1 MKKKSIL
8 AILIAVLCFSAV
20 CFTAC
25 SGYDGQTPQD
35 ILENVYGDTEYTISF
50 VAEDADAP
58 VADMTYTAKSMPALP
73 TPTRVG
79 YVFSGWYFDSAYTQP
94 YSDGILYLYMRD
106 VVLYAKWEQ
115 ESFSADGTYDID
127 YSASI
132 VDGTLVLGTLAEEY
146 GYKNF
151 ADDIV
156 ADETYIEKTDD
167 QLLLKIQYARPAFAF
182 RL

>member
-8 AILIAVLCFSAV
+8 AILIAVLCLSTV

-25 SGYDGQTPQD
+25 SGYNGQTPQD

-79 YVFSGWYFDSAYTQP
+79 YVFSGWYFDSSYTMP

-106 VVLYAKWEQ
+106 VVLYARWGQ

-146 GYKNF
+146 GYKNNTCGR
-151 ADDIV
+151 V
-156 ADETYIEKTDD
+156 
-167 QLLLKIQYARPAFAF
+167 

>member
-1 MKKKSIL
+1 M
-8 AILIAVLCFSAV
+8 FY
-20 CFTAC
+20 AC
-25 SGYDGQTPQD
+25 SGYNGQTPQD
-35 ILENVYGDTEYTISF
+35 ILENVYGDTEYHFICSGGRRRARRRYD
-50 VAEDADAP
+50 VHGKEYANIAYAN
-58 VADMTYTAKSMPALP
+58 KG
-73 TPTRVG
+73 G
-79 YVFSGWYFDSAYTQP
+79 YVFSGWYFDSAYTKP

-106 VVLYAKWEQ
+106 VVLYARWEQ

-167 QLLLKIQYARPAFAF
+167 QLLLKIQYDCRALEPLSLPIINRM
-182 RL
+182 R

>member
-1 MKKKSIL
+1 MTCAEKCFDWLQKLRRQSAPVFGRARINFLGKQKMKKKSIL

-25 SGYDGQTPQD
+25 SSYDGQTPQE

-79 YVFSGWYFDSAYTQP
+79 YVFSGWYFDSAYTKP
-94 YSDGILYLYMRD
+94 
-106 VVLYAKWEQ
+106 
-115 ESFSADGTYDID
+115 
-127 YSASI
+127 
-132 VDGTLVLGTLAEEY
+132 
-146 GYKNF
+146 
-151 ADDIV
+151 
-156 ADETYIEKTDD
+156 
-167 QLLLKIQYARPAFAF
+167 
-182 RL
+182 